1 MNEAEERLNWE
12 THKQRRSIHGL
23 VRPEGWNR
31 TCYEVF
37 DSFDEFALNGR
48 PYQLNGVGGLPPR
61 VEPPTSPDEFDFLC
75 DFPPRR
81 GSTRHDDGDE
91 SDETDSQPSP
101 SRMSPMTEALIQ
113 ARATGSSFKGW
124 VGATGA
130 QQMKIMIDANIPMR
144 WMNPFNTARAREE
157 H

>member
-12 THKQRRSIHGL
+12 THKQRRSIRGL

-48 PYQLNGVGGLPPR
+48 PYHLNGVGGLPPR
-61 VEPPTSPDEFDFLC
+61 VEPPTSYDEYPFG
-75 DFPPRR
+75 RE
-81 GSTRHDDGDE
+81 STRRDE
-91 SDETDSQPSP
+91 PDPQPSP

-113 ARATGSSFKGW
+113 ARATGSTFKGW
-124 VGATGA
+124 VGAKGA
-130 QQMKIMIDANIPMR
+130 QEMKIMIDANIPMR
-144 WMNPFNTARAREE
+144 WMNP
-157 H
+157 